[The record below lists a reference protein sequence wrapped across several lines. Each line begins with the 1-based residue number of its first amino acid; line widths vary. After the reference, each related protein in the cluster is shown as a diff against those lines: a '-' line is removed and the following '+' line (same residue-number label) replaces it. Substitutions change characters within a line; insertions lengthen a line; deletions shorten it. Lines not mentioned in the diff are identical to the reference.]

1 MKHVK
6 LFEQFVNEESVNE
19 KKYSSSDDKKLKEFA
34 IEVADE
40 IWYDYEDEFS
50 KGDLDEADFNEEEM
64 FDYIQD
70 WGLTNNL
77 SVKEVIAEFDW
88 KTLRFELGLA

>member
-6 LFEQFVNEESVNE
+6 LFEQFVNE
-19 KKYSSSDDKKLKEFA
+19 KKYSSSDVKKLKEFA
-34 IEVADE
+34 EEVADE
-40 IWYDYEDEFS
+40 ISWDYEDEFQR
-50 KGDLDEADFNEEEM
+50 GDLDEEEYSAEGM
-64 FDYIQD
+64 FDYIED
-70 WGLTNNL
+70 WGLTNKL